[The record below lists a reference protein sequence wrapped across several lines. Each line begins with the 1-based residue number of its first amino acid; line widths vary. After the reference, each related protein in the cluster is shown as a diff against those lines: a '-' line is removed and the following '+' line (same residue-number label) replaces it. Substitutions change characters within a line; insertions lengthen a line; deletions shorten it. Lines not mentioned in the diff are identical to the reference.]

1 MRCFA
6 TEAELVSMLDGRLDA
21 AHELAVH
28 AHLESCADCRRR
40 AAIWGRLAPVMRRL
54 APEPPG
60 PLRAR
65 RMEVEI
71 ERQLAQ
77 LPAPRR
83 APGPAV
89 AWAGLAVAAAAAGI
103 VLVARL
109 RGGEARLPETTSRL
123 TAQVTSIAGAARTGA
138 GALRAG
144 AAIAADQPIDVE
156 AGGVATLALADASV
170 TIEGPARL
178 TVAGDVGH
186 VALGLDRGTLTASVA
201 HRAPGATFAVT
212 THEARVEIRGTRF
225 IVEAS
230 AVRSTVAVQE
240 GRVAVFAGD
249 GSERSVAAGERVAL
263 EGTRFVDERP
273 APAVEAPPSVEAAP
287 RPCEPSGPSCEVTA
301 RQARA
306 SMRAGDAARALRLVE
321 SAMAARLDCSDA
333 SAGTSSCHDE
343 LRYLRAEALRQDG
356 RFDAAVT
363 AYKALDHRAA
373 PAAMRQNAF
382 YAAAQLEQ
390 RLGRLTAAR
399 ADFERAL
406 AAAPAGA
413 LREEALMGA
422 MDSAAA
428 AGETGHAAELAARY
442 LEDFPAGLGAARA
455 RALTPSRPPAR

>member
-6 TEAELVSMLDGRLDA
+6 TETELVSMLDGRLDA

-28 AHLESCADCRRR
+28 AHLESCAECRRR
-40 AAIWGRLAPVMRRL
+40 AALWGRLAPVMRRL

-71 ERQLAQ
+71 ERRLAQ
-77 LPAPRR
+77 LPAPLR
-83 APGPAV
+83 APGRAV
-89 AWAGLAVAAAAAGI
+89 GWAGLAIAATAAAI
-103 VLVARL
+103 VLVARF
-109 RGGEARLPETTSRL
+109 RGGDARLPERASRL
-123 TAQVTSIAGAARTGA
+123 TAQVTSIAGAARTGGAALQA
-138 GALRAG
+138 GAM
-144 AAIAADQPIDVE
+144 IAADQPIDVE
-156 AGGVATLALADASV
+156 TGAVATIALADASV
-170 TIEGPARL
+170 TLEGPARL

-201 HRAPGATFAVT
+201 HRAPGATFAVK
-212 THEARVEIRGTRF
+212 THEARVEVRGTRF
-225 IVEAS
+225 IVDAG
-230 AVRSTVAVQE
+230 AGRSTVAVQE
-240 GRVAVFAGD
+240 GRVAVFASD
-249 GSERSVAAGERVAL
+249 GSERSVAAGARVAL
-263 EGTRFVDERP
+263 EGTRFVDERAAPPVEVP
-273 APAVEAPPSVEAAP
+273 APSEAAP
-287 RPCEPSGPSCEVTA
+287 RPCETSGPSCEVTA
-301 RQARA
+301 RQAHA
-306 SMRAGDAARALRLVE
+306 AMRAGDAAHALRLVE
-321 SAMAARLDCSDA
+321 SAMAARLDCADA
-333 SAGTSSCHDE
+333 SAGASSCHDE

-390 RLGRLTAAR
+390 RLGRSGAAR

-422 MDSAAA
+422 MESAAA
-428 AGETGHAAELAARY
+428 AGETGRAAELAGRY
-442 LEDFPAGLGAARA
+442 LTDFPAGLGAARA
-455 RALTPSRPPAR
+455 RALTASRPPAR